1 LDRESDWRVC
11 VTHVLILPL
20 FSIRMACMK
29 PGKRLKRIESLVTGG
44 YDHIWDC
51 CCDHGFLGAALLSA
65 QAAPW
70 IHFVDIVPLLMA
82 DLETRLQR
90 FYPSE
95 SLSGSRWQSHCLDV
109 AALPLEQ
116 YPGRHLVI
124 IAGVG
129 GELMAQLVTKIQQ
142 RHSGRLADFLLCPV
156 NQPYSLRQT
165 LINLG
170 FYLQTESLLE
180 ENRRFYEILRV
191 SLDSGN
197 NGQYQPVSAVGTGIW
212 YGQDA
217 THDQTAAAY
226 RDKTLR
232 HYRRIQKGGKQDV
245 EAVIAAYEALQL
257 PLA

>member
-1 LDRESDWRVC
+1 
-11 VTHVLILPL
+11 
-20 FSIRMACMK
+20 MK

-90 FYPSE
+90 FYPPE
-95 SLSGSRWQSHCLDV
+95 SLRGSRWQSHCLDV

-116 YPGRHLVI
+116 YPGRHLVM

-129 GELMAQLVTKIQQ
+129 GELMAELVTAIRQ
-142 RHSGRLADFLLCPV
+142 RHPSVLADFLLCPV

-165 LINLG
+165 LIRLG
-170 FYLQTESLLE
+170 FYLQAESLLA
-180 ENRRFYEILRV
+180 ENRRFYEILKV
-191 SLDSGN
+191 SAYAGN
-197 NGQYQPVSAVGTGIW
+197 KGEYPPVSAVGTRIW
-212 YGQDA
+212 HGQDA
-217 THDQTAAAY
+217 TQQQTAAAY
-226 RDKTLR
+226 RDKTLS

-257 PLA
+257 PLASSGQDDRFVI